1 MLAKIWGK
9 AVSTHHGYNRGPEGQ
24 WLEDT
29 IVSWNFIG
37 GHSFT
42 FRKGITS
49 VGRGNCLKQFKRSL
63 GQDKT
68 KEINIGSVD
77 QLMDDMADLQ
87 DEPSAEFC
95 LWLITVDGC
104 SMQMCQHKI
113 YMHLHHLYETFVQ
126 WHEQKVSR
134 VFWSGFGWLRMKAM
148 NEALAQGSMVDGATE
163 DELAAVPWLED
174 DFCDQVGSASK
185 ENNKLEAGLYL
196 GFVKKKMAFCW
207 PILFA
212 RFCIACIC
220 HDLRNLPSWK
230 RTQQRDR
237 TFWTSAI
244 G

>member
-9 AVSTHHGYNRGPEGQ
+9 AVSTHHGYNRGPEDQ

-29 IVSWNFIG
+29 IVSWKFIG

-113 YMHLHHLYETFVQ
+113 YMHLHHL
-126 WHEQKVSR
+126 
-134 VFWSGFGWLRMKAM
+134 
-148 NEALAQGSMVDGATE
+148 
-163 DELAAVPWLED
+163 
-174 DFCDQVGSASK
+174 
-185 ENNKLEAGLYL
+185 
-196 GFVKKKMAFCW
+196 
-207 PILFA
+207 
-212 RFCIACIC
+212 
-220 HDLRNLPSWK
+220 
-230 RTQQRDR
+230 
-237 TFWTSAI
+237 
-244 G
+244 